1 MSWHVNIFLFGSI
14 AQAEPLDDTGS
25 EDAVLY
31 EASRRIEI
39 FRRRSKDSPL
49 RGVVSKGDVFEVT
62 EIRYLDSC
70 PAGWGK
76 LNSEAFACLSKA
88 RPAGLDAELEDLPR
102 LLDISPPAPSEIED
116 YRSSLSWKALNG
128 AYVSP
133 TVPVY
138 HGRRSEDFG
147 GWLYESVDA
156 YLAGEHPK

>member
-1 MSWHVNIFLFGSI
+1 MTHVLQVG
-14 AQAEPLDDTGS
+14 E
-25 EDAVLY
+25 
-31 EASRRIEI
+31 
-39 FRRRSKDSPL
+39 
-49 RGVVSKGDVFEVT
+49 
-62 EIRYLDSC
+62 
-70 PAGWGK
+70 K

-156 YLAGEHPK
+156 YLAGEHPKWRLDENRDYRFTDIIETKDGYLLKRPGGKVAPFSEVDLYPASRFAGA